1 MKLKPAQKLLTW
13 LIALILLMACI
24 LPSATTPQS
33 TLQPQSPAPGILET
47 IIVQTVAAAQTQT
60 VTNLPSATSSLT
72 ETATLK
78 PAPTLTPTVT
88 EALITF
94 APTYTVNVPT
104 LTQVISTSPPQ
115 PQGGGDVAS
124 FGTISAKDQRA
135 TDFPKIPKE
144 WDCRI
149 TAKSPATG
157 TLIKQKSSFKVSWTI
172 VNNGTRTWGNNDV
185 DFVYTGGFRHDGK
198 PIRDL
203 PKTIS
208 PGGSITLQVDLT
220 APKGSAS
227 YNVFWSLKVGGKLFC
242 HMKHTFEV
250 K

>member
-1 MKLKPAQKLLTW
+1 MKRKPVQKLLIW
-13 LIALILLMACI
+13 LFATVLFMACI
-24 LPSATTPQS
+24 LPSTTAPLPIPEAQS
-33 TLQPQSPAPGILET
+33 LVPGILET
-47 IIVQTVAAAQTQT
+47 IIVRTVAAAQTQT
-60 VTNLPSATSSLT
+60 VTNIPSATPTLT
-72 ETATLK
+72 ETATLQ

-88 EALITF
+88 EESITF
-94 APTYTVNVPT
+94 AQTYTVNVPT
-104 LTQVISTSPPQ
+104 LTQVISTSAPQ
-115 PQGGGDVAS
+115 SQGGGVSAS

-149 TAKSPATG
+149 TGKSPATG

-203 PKTIS
+203 PTTIA
-208 PGGSITLQVDLT
+208 PGRSITLQVQLT
-220 APKGSAS
+220 APKGSGS
-227 YNVFWSLKVGGKLFC
+227 YNVIWSLKVGSMLFC
-242 HMKHTFEV
+242 HMKNTFEV
-250 K
+250 N